1 MPWGVLSSQGRE
13 SFWVDPFAGQAWHPW
28 ARSPSSWAQAPR
40 LPEWWPHH
48 FPKSQTSHPG
58 PSLACVAGAPGPHSS
73 GVQMVCLGP
82 CHVTLGQFWSSLSLP
97 GLPHPPPGG
106 RFPPSSVEPPQ
117 PALGLQTWAPAVNGQ
132 DPEARTPQTDGQELP
147 GGQRTENLVGGDWG
161 VTEVQ
166 GGRRALKEEP
176 EFYRKSGE
184 GLPGTVQPKQRGVSA
199 GRRAGSS
206 GHVWNM
212 ATAYRKCVAGA
223 GAFTTPPGWDKT

>member
-1 MPWGVLSSQGRE
+1 MGGALVPGQRELLGGPLCRPGLAPLGSQPLFLGSGPMPSRVVAPSLPKEPDQPSRAEPGLCGW
-13 SFWVDPFAGQAWHPW
+13 
-28 ARSPSSWAQAPR
+28 SPRPSLQRCPDGLFGALPR
-40 LPEWWPHH
+40 D
-48 FPKSQTSHPG
+48 PG
-58 PSLACVAGAPGPHSS
+58 PVLVLPQPPGPAPPTTWGQVPTLLCGATSAS
-73 GVQMVCLGP
+73 PGTSNLGTCSQWTRP
-82 CHVTLGQFWSSLSLP
+82 RSQNTP
-97 GLPHPPPGG
+97 N
-106 RFPPSSVEPPQ
+106 R
-117 PALGLQTWAPAVNGQ
+117 WA
-132 DPEARTPQTDGQELP
+132 ELP